1 MSEDLK
7 RQAAAAAL
15 DYVESGMRLGL
26 GTGSTSA
33 RFVELLGERV
43 AGGLAVTCV
52 ATSDAT
58 EQLARRLGIPMS
70 SLDETPRLDLDVDGA
85 DEIGPGLALIKGGG
99 GALLREKIVAEASQ
113 RMIIIADAGKH
124 VAILGAFPLPIEVV
138 HFGLA
143 ATRIAVE
150 NAAAGLGLTVTL
162 TLRER
167 NGKPFL
173 TDSRNLILDAS
184 FGRIPDPETLA
195 NRLAQIPGVVEHG
208 LFLNRADLALVASAS
223 GVERM
228 TA

>member
-1 MSEDLK
+1 
-7 RQAAAAAL
+7 
-15 DYVESGMRLGL
+15 
-26 GTGSTSA
+26 
-33 RFVELLGERV
+33 
-43 AGGLAVTCV
+43 
-52 ATSDAT
+52 
-58 EQLARRLGIPMS
+58 
-70 SLDETPRLDLDVDGA
+70 
-85 DEIGPGLALIKGGG
+85 
-99 GALLREKIVAEASQ
+99 
-113 RMIIIADAGKH
+113 
-124 VAILGAFPLPIEVV
+124 
-138 HFGLA
+138 
-143 ATRIAVE
+143 
-150 NAAAGLGLTVTL
+150 VTL